1 MALFQVMMRTRSM
14 RHNLV
19 PPFIRIPVAGLLSAI
34 AFNASSQEAVAN
46 RSLSIYPSLAV
57 TQTFTDNRLLS
68 RDDRQAELITQIS
81 PSLHFNRNSGRIRG
95 HLDYSFNTYIYA
107 RDSAAN
113 NFQNSLSA
121 ALHVDAIENW
131 AFLDATALISQQSIS
146 AFGAQSPD
154 PALKTSN
161 QSEVSSYSVAPY
173 VRGAVPGILNYQ
185 AAANYSITRGGSFSA
200 ANSSSTGVNASLGS
214 DRSLARLGWSA
225 NVSRQT
231 INFDQGRRTESDRFN
246 GNLLFAVNPE
256 LRVSAKAGRESNN
269 YQFADHSSY
278 STWGYDINWRP
289 NERAR
294 FSFDSERRF
303 FGNSHSIV
311 VEYRTPKTVWNY
323 LDSRNISAGS
333 PTDSRVVVTTH
344 DLLFAQFASVAPDP
358 IQREIL
364 VNNYL
369 LSNGIN
375 PGALVTGGFL
385 TSAVSL
391 QRRQALSLALTGL
404 RDTVILTAFKT
415 ENSALDSL
423 APRTDDLA
431 AGGAIRQL
439 GWGINVS
446 HRLTP
451 VSALNLS
458 ISQLKSS
465 ASVGTQASNQRS
477 ITATWTGRLNSRMNL
492 SLAARHVIFDS
503 STVPYNES
511 ALVAGLTF
519 HF

>member
-1 MALFQVMMRTRSM
+1 M
-14 RHNLV
+14 
-19 PPFIRIPVAGLLSAI
+19 
-34 AFNASSQEAVAN
+34 
-46 RSLSIYPSLAV
+46 
-57 TQTFTDNRLLS
+57 
-68 RDDRQAELITQIS
+68 
-81 PSLHFNRNSGRIRG
+81 
-95 HLDYSFNTYIYA
+95 
-107 RDSAAN
+107 
-113 NFQNSLSA
+113 
-121 ALHVDAIENW
+121 
-131 AFLDATALISQQSIS
+131 
-146 AFGAQSPD
+146 
-154 PALKTSN
+154 
-161 QSEVSSYSVAPY
+161 
-173 VRGAVPGILNYQ
+173 
-185 AAANYSITRGGSFSA
+185 
-200 ANSSSTGVNASLGS
+200 
-214 DRSLARLGWSA
+214 
-225 NVSRQT
+225 
-231 INFDQGRRTESDRFN
+231 
-246 GNLLFAVNPE
+246 
-256 LRVSAKAGRESNN
+256 
-269 YQFADHSSY
+269 
-278 STWGYDINWRP
+278 
-289 NERAR
+289 
-294 FSFDSERRF
+294 
-303 FGNSHSIV
+303 
-311 VEYRTPKTVWNY
+311 
-323 LDSRNISAGS
+323 
-333 PTDSRVVVTTH
+333 TTH